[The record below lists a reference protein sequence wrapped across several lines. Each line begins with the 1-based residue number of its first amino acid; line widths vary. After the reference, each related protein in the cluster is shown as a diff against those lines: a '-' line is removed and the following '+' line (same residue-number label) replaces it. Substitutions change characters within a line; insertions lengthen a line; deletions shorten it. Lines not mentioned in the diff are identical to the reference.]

1 MNRDKTLTN
10 WSSFQFYVF
19 GYHILFKSYNKKGF
33 KLVSSYTKHFPVHYS
48 PFPPTPPTTQCNKR
62 PQDCNLVLV
71 QPTHTM
77 CSKMNPQSFPMSSA
91 NTFLSLSNRTRLF
104 KKQSGCREDLGNC
117 CGNYFVTI
125 TKLPICAQL
134 KHC

>member
-1 MNRDKTLTN
+1 MYLATIYYLSLTTKKDSN
-10 WSSFQFYVF
+10 WCQVTQNTFQC
-19 GYHILFKSYNKKGF
+19 I
-33 KLVSSYTKHFPVHYS
+33 TP
-48 PFPPTPPTTQCNKR
+48 PPPPTPPTTQCNKR

-91 NTFLSLSNRTRLF
+91 NTFLSLPNRTRLF